1 MCVIQTEPS
10 GRFATTGKEA
20 FGFLTVEVLHL
31 NSDEVSAI
39 LGSSIVT
46 AHLARAVRLRGMMK
60 MCQAA
65 NCLKQL
71 L

>member
-1 MCVIQTEPS
+1 MIQTEPS
-10 GRFATTGKEA
+10 GSFATTGKEA

-31 NSDEVSAI
+31 NSEVSAI